1 MRWQSVQSLRLHQGF
16 FWVACLLAL
25 LVLTVTTPTAQANE
39 GLDIDQ
45 DGSEA
50 PLTDGLLIIRHLFG
64 FTGTALS
71 QGATASDAQRADPSA
86 ITQYLN
92 DNLDT
97 LDIDASGD
105 VTPLT
110 DGLLIIRHLFG
121 FTGTALTQGAV
132 SSAGTRQSSE
142 DIGTYLASI
151 ATNQGTSGGNGNTGS
166 GNGGGGNTDNGAGGS
181 GGSDNS
187 AQTYFNDAVS
197 DVILTI

>member
-1 MRWQSVQSLRLHQGF
+1 MQSLRLHQGF

-105 VTPLT
+105 VTPAYRWST
-110 DGLLIIRHLFG
+110 HHPTSFWIYGDSPHPGRRE
-121 FTGTALTQGAV
+121 Q
-132 SSAGTRQSSE
+132 RWN
-142 DIGTYLASI
+142 ASI
-151 ATNQGTSGGNGNTGS
+151 Q
-166 GNGGGGNTDNGAGGS
+166 
-181 GGSDNS
+181 
-187 AQTYFNDAVS
+187 
-197 DVILTI
+197 